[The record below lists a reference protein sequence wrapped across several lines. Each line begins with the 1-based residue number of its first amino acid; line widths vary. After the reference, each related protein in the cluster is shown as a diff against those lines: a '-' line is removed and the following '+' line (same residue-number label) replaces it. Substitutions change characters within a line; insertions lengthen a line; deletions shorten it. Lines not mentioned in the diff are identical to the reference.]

1 MPALSKTCRHFLLC
15 SGVAR
20 SPAIIL
26 SIALASFAN
35 LAYGAEVR
43 IAVAANFTDT
53 TRELISAFE
62 ETSRHRVTASY
73 GSTGKLYAQIEHGA
87 PFDVFLAADSRRP
100 RLLEE
105 NGQGVAGTRFTYAKG
120 KLALWSPV
128 TELFDDAPTW
138 LSSGDFRKLAIA
150 NPKTA
155 PYGAAAEQVLNSLG
169 LWTSLQPK
177 LVRGDS
183 IAQTFQFVATDNAE
197 AGFVALSQVRAWE
210 NQDGTLWPVPQDY
223 YAPIEQQA
231 ILLTTGAGNPAA
243 KDWLTFLHSEAA
255 RAIIEGF
262 GYDTQS

>member
-1 MPALSKTCRHFLLC
+1 MPTLLETSRHFLC
-15 SGVAR
+15 SGVTR
-20 SPAIIL
+20 SLVIAL
-26 SIALASFAN
+26 SIALAGFAN
-35 LAYGAEVR
+35 LAHGAEVR
-43 IAVAANFTDT
+43 VAVAANFTDT

-62 ETSRHRVTASY
+62 DISPHRVTASY

-100 RLLEE
+100 KLLEE
-105 NGQGVAGTRFTYAKG
+105 NGHGVAGSRFTYAKG
-120 KLALWSPV
+120 KLALWSPAPD
-128 TELFDDAPTW
+128 LFDDAAIW
-138 LSSGDFRKLAIA
+138 LSSANFRKLAIA

-169 LWTSLQPK
+169 LWTTLRPK

-210 NQDGTLWPVPQDY
+210 NQEGTLWQVPQEH

-231 ILLTTGAGNPAA
+231 ILLSKGAENAAA
-243 KDWLTFLHSEAA
+243 KDWLIFLRSKSA

-262 GYDTQS
+262 GYETQP